1 MFTSEKLLELLQLGL
16 FAVADA
22 VTKNRGE
29 VTEQVWLDKVA
40 EIKGRYE

>member
-16 FAVADA
+16 FADA

-40 EIKGRYE
+40 EIRGRYE